1 MLKGD
6 IIFAFRN
13 LRRNKLVSAINIMSL
28 TIGISACLVIFLIVN
43 YELAVNRSISEGDR
57 IYRVYS
63 KMSGI
68 FSAAGRGVPNWFGT
82 TIRETFTGVDAVCN
96 FHQWGARVSVPG
108 EKGDRKTF
116 GWAEKLIVTDPSYF
130 DIFSDY
136 QWLHGN
142 ARQSLS
148 DPHRIVLTRRRAKTF
163 FGDLPLSSIIGKEI
177 IYQDS
182 LVVTV
187 SGIVEDLEHTDL
199 EFEEFISFSTIE
211 RSWLQTQIRVDD
223 LLGTYTSSQLFIK
236 ASAGTSA
243 PALRQQLT
251 RLSDLYVEKRKDKD
265 LRNNPQLQPLSELHF
280 NTEIGIF
287 SGSSA
292 ATNKSTLH
300 ILSAIAILLLVLAI
314 INFINLETAQAS
326 RRAKEVGVR
335 KVLGSSRG
343 RLIRHF
349 LIDSLIL
356 TSCSVCLSLVLTE
369 RLLQIFG
376 EFIPDGVSLDLT
388 DLSTIGFLTG
398 CIAGVTLLAGLYP
411 AFVLSSCKPAL
422 ALKNIRSDGG
432 SRASFIR
439 KGLTVFQFTFSQILI
454 VAALAIG
461 MQIDY
466 MLSKDLGFTSEAI
479 VYFEAPWWEGD
490 DKRLQLRRALELLP
504 EVEAVSQHN
513 GPPSSE
519 GYSSNSMEFDNG
531 KEIQKHAVFMKHAD
545 TAYLRLYNIELLAGR
560 NILPSDS
567 VREYL
572 INETYLHMLGF
583 QNPEDGLGK
592 IIQGKPV
599 VGIVKDFNSR
609 SLHSA
614 VDPVAIFDW
623 RNSNYNCFGLKLS
636 TRDHKIND
644 LSGSLNKIE
653 AAWKKVYPDDKLEYK
668 FLDDTLE
675 GFYQE
680 ERRIGKLARTA
691 MAIAVLISCLGLFGL
706 SSFTVNQRTK
716 EIGIRKV
723 LGATVNSIMMLL
735 SKDFL
740 GLVLIAFILSGPVAY
755 YITDKWLQDFSY
767 RMDISAWLFIVS
779 GLASVLTALMTISFR
794 TVRAAKSDP
803 VKSLRYE

>member
-1 MLKGD
+1 MLKRD

-13 LRRNKLVSAINIMSL
+13 LWRNKLVSAINIMSL
-28 TIGISACLVIFLIVN
+28 TIGIGACLVIFLIVN
-43 YELAVNRSISEGDR
+43 YELGVNRSISGGDR
-57 IYRVYS
+57 IYRMYS
-63 KMSGI
+63 EFSGM
-68 FSAAGRGVPNWFGT
+68 FSAVNRGVPNGFVT

-108 EKGDRKTF
+108 DKGDRKTF

-130 DIFSDY
+130 DIFIDY
-136 QWLHGN
+136 KWLQGN

-148 DPHRIVLTRRRAKTF
+148 DPHRIVLTSSRAKTY
-163 FGDLPLSSIIGKEI
+163 FGDLPLSNIIGKEI

-199 EFEEFISFSTIE
+199 EFTEFVSFATIE
-211 RSWLQTQIRVDD
+211 KSWLQTQIRVDD
-223 LLGTYTSSQLFIK
+223 WISTNSTSQLFIK

-243 PALRQQLT
+243 LTLREQMT
-251 RLSDLYVEKRKDKD
+251 RLGDLYIEKRKDKD
-265 LRNNPQLQPLSELHF
+265 LRNSPQLQPLNDLHF
-280 NTEIGIF
+280 YTEIGIF
-287 SGSSA
+287 SGSRG
-292 ATNKSTLH
+292 ATGKSTLH

-335 KVLGSSRG
+335 KVLGSSRS

-356 TSCSVCLSLVLTE
+356 TTCSVYLSMILAEGV
-369 RLLQIFG
+369 LQIFG
-376 EFIPDGVSLDLT
+376 EFIPEGVSLDLT
-388 DLSTIGFLTG
+388 DLSTIGFLAG

-411 AFVLSSCKPAL
+411 AFVLSSYKPAL
-422 ALKNIRSDGG
+422 ALKNVRSGG
-432 SRASFIR
+432 SSRASFIR

-454 VAALAIG
+454 IAALAIG

-479 VYFEAPWWEGD
+479 IYFEAPWWEGE
-490 DKRLQLRRALELLP
+490 DKRLQLRRELELLP
-504 EVEAVSQHN
+504 EVEALSLN
-513 GPPSSE
+513 NDPPSAE
-519 GYSSNSMEFDNG
+519 GYSSNMMEFDNG
-531 KEIQKHAVFMKHAD
+531 KEIQKHVVAMKHAD
-545 TAYLRLYNIELLAGR
+545 TAYLRLYNIKLLAGR
-560 NILPSDS
+560 NIIPSDS

-599 VGIVKDFNSR
+599 VGVVKDFNSR

-614 VDPVAIFDW
+614 VDPIAIFDW
-623 RNSNYNCFGLKLS
+623 KNGNYNCFGLKLA
-636 TRDHKIND
+636 THDHKITD

-653 AAWKKVYPDDKLEYK
+653 AAWKKVYPDDKFEYK

-675 GFYQE
+675 NFYE
-680 ERRIGKLARTA
+680 TERRIGKLARTA
-691 MAIAVLISCLGLFGL
+691 MVIAVLISCLGLFGL

-723 LGATVNSIMMLL
+723 LGATVNSIMLLL

-740 GLVLIAFILSGPVAY
+740 GLVLIAFIMSAPVAY
-755 YITDKWLQDFSY
+755 YITDKWLEDFSY

-779 GLASVLTALMTISFR
+779 GLASILTAFMTISFR